1 MAGVI
6 SGWMMFR
13 RAARS
18 RKLLGQDATTCNNCI
33 VFRGSDVRTCQAV
46 GVLDML
52 LVHARTSFFGDVDV
66 FSLESA
72 MTICKIRPDGIL
84 GNKKA
89 LSSRQ

>member
-52 LVHARTSFFGDVDV
+52 LVHARTSFFSDVDV
-66 FSLESA
+66 FRWNL
-72 MTICKIRPDGIL
+72 R
-84 GNKKA
+84 
-89 LSSRQ
+89 